1 MNQRKPAVGAGS
13 AQSGMTAKDIMG
25 MIRRHIW
32 LIVISLMVFTGA
44 SGAGTFAW
52 RTYKPYYEA
61 MALIAVQPP
70 KGTVL
75 EARAWNP
82 QTNENYMERQMAS
95 AAQSIRSEEVF
106 EQVTRNNEVRGT
118 QYYQE
123 RVEADSANDVL
134 VELSNDVSV
143 RPMPGTNFLRIA
155 MRGTNRDEIT
165 TIVNAVSKA
174 AIDDTDDTKT
184 QELLATITQLENE
197 RKDLQRTI
205 TDNMQLIER
214 LNERSIMGNRLEPL
228 PVLQSKANVLIVNRM
243 EVTNEYL
250 AARQQLEMM
259 DNYTPEQLADM
270 YEVQWK
276 LERDRQYQMLLGQA
290 LQLEQEQ
297 VHVEQKFGENH
308 PTYRN
313 IAGRLEHVQTKLE
326 RKRQELTEQAIQE
339 IREMREGMVA
349 GLEQQYTQIEGQ
361 LETIKTQ
368 ISTWQQLEKDIEE
381 AKGKVEKA
389 EETLQ
394 NLETRLLDLR
404 LVMGRERPLVLHRS
418 ARSPN
423 SIAFPTYT
431 VMVPLGVFLGL
442 LFGFGLTFLLELTDT
457 SIKAP
462 SDVARKV
469 ELPMLGMIPHL
480 DDVEEDIPDLRLA
493 FMTNPDTIVSEAFRQ
508 IRTTLMFSGPV
519 EQRRS
524 MLVTSPMPEDGRTSV
539 SLNLG
544 HAIAHGGRSVLVID
558 ANFRQPVIRKLFPM
572 CPDGGLSSCL
582 SDATDWRELTHEVEP
597 NLHVMAAG
605 PIPPNP
611 AELLGSD
618 KMRQLLTEFQGE
630 FDQIIFDGAPCLV
643 VSDSA
648 VLSTVVDGVV
658 LTVRASVSTYGI
670 VQRTRDMLNKLGSH
684 IFGVVL
690 NGVRVTAGGYLRKN
704 YETFYEYRESSHQ
717 LASAPVAAPSHEPD
731 EELADLADFSD
742 ESEANEDDDLG

>member
-1 MNQRKPAVGAGS
+1 
-13 AQSGMTAKDIMG
+13 
-25 MIRRHIW
+25 
-32 LIVISLMVFTGA
+32 
-44 SGAGTFAW
+44 
-52 RTYKPYYEA
+52 
-61 MALIAVQPP
+61 
-70 KGTVL
+70 
-75 EARAWNP
+75 
-82 QTNENYMERQMAS
+82 
-95 AAQSIRSEEVF
+95 
-106 EQVTRNNEVRGT
+106 
-118 QYYQE
+118 
-123 RVEADSANDVL
+123 
-134 VELSNDVSV
+134 
-143 RPMPGTNFLRIA
+143 
-155 MRGTNRDEIT
+155 
-165 TIVNAVSKA
+165 
-174 AIDDTDDTKT
+174 
-184 QELLATITQLENE
+184 
-197 RKDLQRTI
+197 
-205 TDNMQLIER
+205 
-214 LNERSIMGNRLEPL
+214 
-228 PVLQSKANVLIVNRM
+228 
-243 EVTNEYL
+243 
-250 AARQQLEMM
+250 
-259 DNYTPEQLADM
+259 
-270 YEVQWK
+270 
-276 LERDRQYQMLLGQA
+276 
-290 LQLEQEQ
+290 
-297 VHVEQKFGENH
+297 
-308 PTYRN
+308 
-313 IAGRLEHVQTKLE
+313 
-326 RKRQELTEQAIQE
+326 
-339 IREMREGMVA
+339 
-349 GLEQQYTQIEGQ
+349 
-361 LETIKTQ
+361 
-368 ISTWQQLEKDIEE
+368 
-381 AKGKVEKA
+381 
-389 EETLQ
+389 
-394 NLETRLLDLR
+394 
-404 LVMGRERPLVLHRS
+404 
-418 ARSPN
+418 
-423 SIAFPTYT
+423 
-431 VMVPLGVFLGL
+431 
-442 LFGFGLTFLLELTDT
+442 
-457 SIKAP
+457 
-462 SDVARKV
+462 
-469 ELPMLGMIPHL
+469 
-480 DDVEEDIPDLRLA
+480 
-493 FMTNPDTIVSEAFRQ
+493 MTNPDTIVSEAFRQ